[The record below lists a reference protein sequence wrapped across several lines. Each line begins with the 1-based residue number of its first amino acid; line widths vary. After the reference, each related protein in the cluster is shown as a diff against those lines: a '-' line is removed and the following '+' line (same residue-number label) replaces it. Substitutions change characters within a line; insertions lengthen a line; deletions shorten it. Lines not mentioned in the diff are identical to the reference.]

1 MMVKQLRLEEKMIE
15 IVIEGEGHTFLN
27 ILTKIIQ
34 ENPEVSFAAYR
45 IDHPQISHP
54 RLVVSVSEGT
64 PFEAIMEATKQLE
77 EKSQEFIEKFTK
89 AFKKYE
95 KKKKE

>member
-1 MMVKQLRLEEKMIE
+1 MMVKQLRLEDKMIE
-15 IVIEGEGHTFLN
+15 IMIEGEGHTFLN
-27 ILTKIIQ
+27 ILTKMIQ
-34 ENPEVSFAAYR
+34 NNPEVNFTAYR
-45 IDHPQISHP
+45 IDHPHISHP

-64 PFEAIMEATKQLE
+64 PIEAIIEATKQLE

-95 KKKKE
+95 KKK

>member
-45 IDHPQISHP
+45 IDHPHISHP

>member
-1 MMVKQLRLEEKMIE
+1 MVKQLRLDEKMIE

-34 ENPEVSFAAYR
+34 ENPNVNFAAYR
-45 IDHPQISHP
+45 IDHPHISHP
-54 RLVVSVSEGT
+54 RLVVSVNEET
-64 PFEAIMEATKQLE
+64 PLEAIMEATKQLE

-89 AFKKYE
+89 AFKKFE
-95 KKKKE
+95 KKKKD